1 MFWKTYELEGNVYLK
16 DTTIVLAK
24 MNPSGCIDTTRHIV
38 KFTNEI
44 AFSLNA
50 TYSCPNKNDANI
62 GLELLSSD
70 TYKYYINGAEAELT
84 GASFKN
90 FGAGNYLIEI
100 VDQYGC
106 KASESIQI
114 IDKQA
119 VEYEL
124 VANDISCIDGFTV
137 LKVKLKN
144 YTESQVTIK
153 WSNGIS
159 GVENKITSGGNYT
172 VEISNGCTNISE
184 PFDIK
189 GPVSTN
195 LFKKYIVCSGNKLDL
210 LDKTFSRDTI
220 VYRTVVNALG
230 CVDSTTYDLQFGQKF
245 NYILDITGSCP
256 DKNDG
261 KIFIDMKT
269 QR

>member
-1 MFWKTYELEGNVYLK
+1 M
-16 DTTIVLAK
+16 
-24 MNPSGCIDTTRHIV
+24 
-38 KFTNEI
+38 
-44 AFSLNA
+44 
-50 TYSCPNKNDANI
+50 
-62 GLELLSSD
+62 
-70 TYKYYINGAEAELT
+70 
-84 GASFKN
+84 
-90 FGAGNYLIEI
+90 
-100 VDQYGC
+100 
-106 KASESIQI
+106 
-114 IDKQA
+114 
-119 VEYEL
+119 
-124 VANDISCIDGFTV
+124 
-137 LKVKLKN
+137 
-144 YTESQVTIK
+144 TIK

-172 VEISNGCTNISE
+172 LEISNGCTNISE

-195 LFKKYIVCSGNKLDL
+195 LFKKYIVCSEINWTYWTKL
-210 LDKTFSRDTI
+210 FPRDAI

-269 QR
+269 QGEFTYYINEQLYALQSGFVNGLKPDDYILKIKDKIGCEQKIDISLEEKKDRCIPNT